1 MSEYRKF
8 WVALVVMAIVSPIGL
23 YLPWIVKA
31 GSAWGEWGL
40 EEIKQKVGYIPVGI
54 EKHAEIWKAPI
65 ADYALPG
72 QEHAP
77 PSQSSLSYS
86 LSALV
91 GTAGCGLGGYL
102 LTRWAKG
109 SRGTRRE

>member
-8 WVALVVMAIVSPIGL
+8 WVALIVMALVSPIGL
-23 YLPWIVKA
+23 YLPWIMQA

-40 EEIKQKVGYIPVGI
+40 EEIKQMVGYTPAGI

-65 ADYALPG
+65 SEYGLPR
-72 QEHAP
+72 QEQASL
-77 PSQSSLSYS
+77 SQVSLSYI

-102 LTRWAKG
+102 LTRWATG
-109 SRGTRRE
+109 SRRKRRE